1 MIEMILG
8 LTLAVIPL
16 MLVMVLLVILRGR
29 ETQ

>member
-1 MIEMILG
+1 MIKMILG